1 MCKYSAF
8 IEQNITVNIIWYIDI
23 ANIAYFACVC
33 VFVYVCVLIVIF
45 YYAYDDILVQLVQS
59 YMAVNIR
66 IYLLCV

>member
-8 IEQNITVNIIWYIDI
+8 IEQNITVNIIWYIYI
-23 ANIAYFACVC
+23 ANIAYFAC